1 MRDMRKDEDV
11 QAAKEATAQSKR
23 TLTIEQ
29 GVTPIYFLS
38 GKFNSGFVHWVKGVD
53 KKMRVIC
60 GGGEEGK
67 GRAPDEC
74 PICHIVMR
82 TYQKAKQVEKEGHEE
97 KADKIRVQARDMS
110 AKYEMEF
117 VVAKGEMV
125 YVGKNKKGKRVY
137 KPDFDDAKVGIL
149 SLSKKQRDDLW
160 SLAEGEK
167 YPFIQ
172 SKNDLLTRAI
182 KIDKAKRG
190 DSDYATIDWI
200 PAKET
205 MKAPVKVDLKEF
217 DISADYEIDKDELK
231 KIAKQISG
239 GGVAMSKKN
248 KKGKKKHEVD
258 YEDEELEDE
267 EEDEDE
273 DEDSDDDDNDDD
285 EDDEDDVEEDDEDE
299 DDDEEE
305 EEEDDEDDDDDDDED
320 FLEDDEEEEKPKKSK
335 KGKKHSKKSKEK
347 KMKKGT
353 GKKRGRPPKEDSEKK
368 SKSKTGKKRGRP
380 SKEEDAPKKGKKKR
394 GRPVGSGKS
403 KAKKAKF

>member
-239 GGVAMSKKN
+239 GGVAMSKKG

-258 YEDEELEDE
+258 YEDEELEDEEEDEDDEDE

-305 EEEDDEDDDDDDDED
+305 EEEDDEDDDDDDED
-320 FLEDDEEEEKPKKSK
+320 FLEDDEEEEKPKKR
-335 KGKKHSKKSKEK
+335 
-347 KMKKGT
+347 KKGT

-394 GRPVGSGKS
+394 G
-403 KAKKAKF
+403 